1 MKYKL
6 VKGVLF
12 AMLSITLACKKDK
25 VTDPTDLEIIA
36 PTPVGVVNGP
46 KTTKEIGP
54 NGGLIETAEGISIS
68 IPDGALDKNTVIT
81 VEPISTTNPAGIGQ
95 SFRLLPHGTK
105 FAKPIEMTFSYAAV
119 ANSIPLVEGLTVSY
133 QDDQGIWRVEGNTR
147 TNATEQTITVVTDH
161 FSDWVPM
168 KWLDLI
174 PGNAQLEVGKSLTLK
189 AVRYI
194 QVEDEDFLVVPL
206 VPSKV
211 KDRPVIRPVALAQKH
226 IIKWELGGPGE
237 LKANGN
243 TATLTA
249 PKSVTSGSGAAVSLQ
264 VKSPGVTKRLLVSN
278 ITYLSDEYLLV
289 SFNGGEWK
297 SYYGALTNIQQKY
310 NAITGMVNPGDEFVP
325 LAIMWNTGEGNHPW
339 TAIHEPNKFVEFQY
353 AYSTEDHLSHLYE
366 NSKEDWVPSGGS
378 LNIPKINKDGYTEGT
393 FNLSSA
399 GRWVDGEYAG
409 KLTISGKFK
418 LKFHQF

>member
-36 PTPVGVVNGP
+36 PTPIGVVNGP

-95 SFRLLPHGTK
+95 SFRLLPHGIK
-105 FAKPIEMTFSYAAV
+105 FTKPIEMTFSFAAV
-119 ANSIPLVEGLTVSY
+119 ASSIPLIEGLTVSY

-147 TNATEQTITVVTDH
+147 TNPTDQTITVVTDH

-168 KWLDLI
+168 KWLDLV

-194 QVEDEDFLVVPL
+194 QVEDDDFLIVPL

-226 IIKWELGGPGE
+226 IVKWELGGPGE

-249 PKSVTSGSGAAVSLQ
+249 PKSVASGNGAAVSLQ

-325 LAIMWNTGEGNHPW
+325 LAIIWNTGEGNHPW

-353 AYSTEDHLSHLYE
+353 AYSTKDHLSHLYE